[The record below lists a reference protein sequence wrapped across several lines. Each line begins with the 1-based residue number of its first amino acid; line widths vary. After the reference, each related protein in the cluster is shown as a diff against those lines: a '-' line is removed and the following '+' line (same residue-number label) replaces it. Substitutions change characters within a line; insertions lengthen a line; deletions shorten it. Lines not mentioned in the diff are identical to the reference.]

1 MHADGVGKIYD
12 RSKRSP
18 STYSAELLTPC
29 ALAPLFHIQVPR
41 EFAMSLGILQSFSAA
56 LFVVT
61 FCVGCTHQNPQ
72 DLKEKT
78 AHVTAQLK
86 RDASAVASGIREGW
100 SQYKTL
106 DVNTATK
113 EQLMTLPSV
122 TAAEADR
129 IIAGRPYD
137 RPEDLVTRHVISKK
151 EFERISDLL
160 KVKKG

>member
-1 MHADGVGKIYD
+1 MSVGIFE
-12 RSKRSP
+12 R
-18 STYSAELLTPC
+18 
-29 ALAPLFHIQVPR
+29 
-41 EFAMSLGILQSFSAA
+41 FSAI
-56 LFVVT
+56 LFLVT
-61 FCVGCTHQNPQ
+61 FCIGCTHQNPQ

-78 AHVTAQLK
+78 AHATAELK
-86 RDASAVASGIREGW
+86 RDAKAVGSGIREGW

-113 EQLMTLPSV
+113 KQLMTLPGV

-151 EFERISDLL
+151 EYDRISDLL
-160 KVKKG
+160 QLKKG